1 MTKSKR
7 KVTPKTALNRL
18 KRALRQE
25 LGISSATAIGLLDGA
40 KLYDKAYELSC
51 VIQTVK
57 ELKAQDPSRSFVLV
71 GGSSLT
77 FRNKGGPIQRGA
89 WPYVE
94 LRSNGLAVAELWVD
108 IEFTALSAWKQNKSM
123 SYPTYGLAHEL
134 DILLVKPKV
143 SGRPTPQEIY
153 VGVEAKHREFSK
165 ALLKELLGVRREM
178 CYRSFDRNN
187 RFAWWEPKGIIPAR
201 PASGLVLFCSG
212 ASVSNYTD
220 PAAFWGLSMVQ
231 KTF

>member
-7 KVTPKTALNRL
+7 KLTPKTALKRL
-18 KRALRQE
+18 KRAVRQE
-25 LGISSATAIGLLDGA
+25 LGISSTTAAALLGGA

-57 ELKAQDPSRSFVLV
+57 ELRAQDPSRNFVLV

-77 FRNKGGPIQRGA
+77 FRNKGGPIQRGV

-94 LRSNGLAVAELWVD
+94 VRSQGQTVAELWVD
-108 IEFTALSAWKQNKSM
+108 IEFAALSAWEQNKSM
-123 SYPTYGLAHEL
+123 TYPTYGLAHEL
-134 DILLVKPKV
+134 DILLVEPSV
-143 SGRPTPQEIY
+143 SGRPTPDKIY
-153 VGVEAKHREFSK
+153 LGVEAKHREFNK

-178 CYRSFDRNN
+178 CYKSSGRNP
-187 RFAWWEPKGIIPAR
+187 FAWWQLRGYLPAR

-212 ASVSNYTD
+212 ASVANYTD
-220 PAAFWGLSMVQ
+220 PATFWGLSMVQ
-231 KTF
+231 KSS

>member
-7 KVTPKTALNRL
+7 KLTPKTALKRL
-18 KRALRQE
+18 KHAFQQE
-25 LGISSATAIGLLDGA
+25 LGISSATATGLLDGA

-51 VIQTVK
+51 VIQTVQ

-77 FRNKGGPIQRGA
+77 FRNKGGPIQRST

-94 LRSNGLAVAELWVD
+94 VRTQGHAVAELWVD
-108 IEFTALSAWKQNKSM
+108 IEFTALSAWKQNKNI

-134 DILLVKPKV
+134 DILLVKPK
-143 SGRPTPQEIY
+143 SSDRPTPDQIY
-153 VGVEAKHREFSK
+153 LGIEAKHREFSK

-178 CYRSFDRNN
+178 CYKSKGKNL
-187 RFAWWEPKGIIPAR
+187 FAWWQPIGILPAS

-212 ASVSNYTD
+212 ANVPNYTD
-220 PAAFWGLSMVQ
+220 PATFWGLCMVH
-231 KTF
+231 KSC

>member
-7 KVTPKTALNRL
+7 KLTPKIALKRL
-18 KRALRQE
+18 KRVLRQE
-25 LGISSATAIGLLDGA
+25 LGISSATATGLLSGA

-57 ELKAQDPSRSFVLV
+57 ELRAQDPSRSFVLV

-94 LRSNGLAVAELWVD
+94 VRSRGRAVAELWLD
-108 IEFTALSAWKQNKSM
+108 TEFTALSAWEQNKGM

-134 DILLVKPKV
+134 DILLVEPNV
-143 SGRPTPQEIY
+143 GGRPTPDEIY
-153 VGVEAKHREFSK
+153 LGVEAKHREFSK

-178 CYRSFDRNN
+178 CYKNSGRNL
-187 RFAWWEPKGIIPAR
+187 FAWWQPGGILPVW

-212 ASVSNYTD
+212 ATMSNYTD
-220 PAAFWGLSMVQ
+220 PATFWGLSMIQ
-231 KTF
+231 KPC

>member
-7 KVTPKTALNRL
+7 KLTPRTALRRL
-18 KRALRQE
+18 KRVLRQE
-25 LGISSATAIGLLDGA
+25 LGIGSATASGLLDGA

-51 VIQTVK
+51 FIQTVQ
-57 ELKAQDPSRSFVLV
+57 ELRAQDPGRSFVLV

-94 LRSNGLAVAELWVD
+94 VRSHGHAEAELWID
-108 IEFTALSAWKQNKSM
+108 IEFTALSAWEQKKSM

-134 DILLVKPKV
+134 DILLVAPNV
-143 SGRPTPQEIY
+143 SGRPTPKEIY

-165 ALLKELLGVRREM
+165 SLLKELLGVRREM
-178 CYRSFDRNN
+178 CYKSRGTN
-187 RFAWWEPKGIIPAR
+187 RFAWWQPSGILPAK

-212 ASVSNYTD
+212 ANVSNYVD
-220 PAAFWGLSMVQ
+220 PATFWGLSMVH
-231 KTF
+231 KSC